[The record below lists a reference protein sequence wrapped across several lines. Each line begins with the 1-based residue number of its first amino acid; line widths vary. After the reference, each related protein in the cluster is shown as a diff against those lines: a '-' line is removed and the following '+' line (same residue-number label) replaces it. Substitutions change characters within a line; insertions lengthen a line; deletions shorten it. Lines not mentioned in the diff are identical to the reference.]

1 MPLTITAA
9 GVATVYDEARAQDVT
24 LESLLPP
31 DIPEDEL
38 LLQDMQRDATA
49 PVPADDPV
57 VEYTEEDPY
66 MQEEETSDPY
76 MQEVE
81 EVEKAPIQSV
91 GIEKD
96 MEDLFPEEEDM
107 PFLTGDTNNVYEN
120 DAAAA
125 ASWT

>member
-1 MPLTITAA
+1 
-9 GVATVYDEARAQDVT
+9 
-24 LESLLPP
+24 LPP

-66 MQEEETSDPY
+66 MQEEE
-76 MQEVE
+76 

-96 MEDLFPEEEDM
+96 MKDLFPEEEDM
-107 PFLTGDTNNVYEN
+107 PFLTGDINNVYEN

-125 ASWT
+125 SWT